1 MSMKVKI
8 GLFLGLCLF
17 QLQMLS
23 AATGKIAGTV
33 VDSKTGEALL
43 GVAVQIEGTNIGAA
57 TDFEG
62 KFLINQAP
70 EGTHVLVFSY
80 VSYQKK
86 KVTNIKVKANEI
98 TAIQISLEESAQGL
112 NEVVITG
119 ELRKETHNALLI
131 QQRNAT
137 AIGNGVSADMIKQ
150 TPDKNTGEAMKRIS
164 GTTIQQGKFAIIRG
178 LNDRYNAA
186 MINGS
191 PLPSTEP
198 ERRAFSFDLIPS
210 NMLDQIVVV
219 KTATPDLPGDFAG
232 GVIRI
237 TTKEAPIKPF
247 FNVQISS
254 EVNSI
259 TTGRD
264 FRQNQGSPTDK
275 FGFDNGVR
283 SLPDAFPTTTDLR
296 TGSNLQQIN
305 KEIEAGKLI
314 NNNYAI
320 LNQTAMPNFG
330 LQISGGKN
338 YKVSKKSELGVVF
351 STSYSQSRSFQE
363 VRRSWADF
371 AKNTQFNYIDSLY
384 EESAKIGGLL
394 NVSYK
399 FGSNRISFKNTVNV
413 NSEDQTTLRV
423 GPSQAEGIYKKGY
436 SYVFTQNRML
446 LNQLNGE
453 HSFNSNK
460 LKLNWEL
467 SRAGINRNMPDY
479 KNVEYRGDNP
489 DNVALGV
496 GFTANENAARLFTNL
511 DERLYSAATS
521 ISLPVDRHSKHN
533 LKMGVFYQ
541 YKERDFD
548 GRMLGFAKARTS
560 GFDESLRSLPIDKV
574 FSYDNMSLTGFRLN
588 DITSPYHK
596 YQASSNVKAGYFMM
610 ESKIGARLKA
620 IYGMRYESYN
630 QTMVS
635 ATRNNEAVNVNTT
648 FNDFLPSLNLVYALN
663 STSNLRFSASKTV
676 SRPEL
681 RELAPFSFYDF
692 STASSSEGNPNL
704 QRAVIQNYDL
714 RYEIYPGLGQVFSVS
729 LFYKNFE
736 NPIEQVL
743 ANDISLGVIR
753 RLFVNLPEAKSLGIE
768 FDYYYNFTK
777 SLIGYGNFSYI
788 SSTINAG
795 DNPNRWNEN
804 RPMQGQ
810 SPYIINVGMLYK
822 VEKIDLTFSGL
833 FNMYGDRIYNVGNT
847 SFPDIYEAA
856 RPLLDFQVSKS
867 FLNKRMMAK
876 FSVTDILA
884 RDLIFFMDFAKKSK
898 YTADTDFVVFQHQ
911 MPRVFSMSLSYRL

>member
-1 MSMKVKI
+1 MKVRI
-8 GLFLGLCLF
+8 GLILGLCLI
-17 QLQMLS
+17 QLQLF
-23 AATGKIAGTV
+23 AATTGKIAGKV
-33 VDSKTGEALL
+33 VDAKSGEELL
-43 GVAVQIEGTNIGAA
+43 GVTVQIEGTSLGAA

-62 KFLINQAP
+62 KFLINQVQ
-70 EGTHVLVFSY
+70 EGTHTLVFSY

-86 KVTNIKVKANEI
+86 KVTNIKVKTGDI
-98 TAIQISLEESAQGL
+98 TTVQISLEESTQDLG
-112 NEVVITG
+112 EVVITG

-247 FNVQISS
+247 FNVQVSS

-283 SLPDAFPTTTDLR
+283 RLPDAFPTTETLR
-296 TGSNLQQIN
+296 TGSNLERTN
-305 KEIEAGKLI
+305 KEIEAGKLL

-338 YKVSKKSELGVVF
+338 YKVSKNSELGVVF

-363 VRRSWADF
+363 VQRSWADF
-371 AKNTQFNYIDSLY
+371 AKNTQFNYVDSLY
-384 EESAKIGGLL
+384 EESARIGGLL

-423 GPSQAEGIYKKGY
+423 GPSQAEGIYKQAY

-453 HSFNSNK
+453 HSLNK
-460 LKLNWEL
+460 NKFKLNWEL

-489 DNVALGV
+489 ENVALAV
-496 GFTANENAARLFTNL
+496 GFLANENAARLFTNL

-521 ISLPVDRHSKHN
+521 ISLPVDKHSKHN

-560 GFDESLRSLPIDKV
+560 GFDESLRSLSIDKV
-574 FSYDNMSLTGFRLN
+574 FSYENMSLTGFKLN

-596 YQASSNVKAGYFMM
+596 YQATSNVKAGYFMM
-610 ESKIGARLKA
+610 ENKIGARLKA
-620 IYGMRYESYN
+620 IYGVRYESYN

-635 ATRNNEAVNVNTT
+635 ATRNNEAVDVNTT

-692 STASSSEGNPNL
+692 STASSLEGNPNL

-753 RLFVNLPEAKSLGIE
+753 RVFVNLPQAKSLGIE

-777 SLIGYGNFSYI
+777 WLIGYGNFSYI

-822 VEKIDLTFSGL
+822 VERIDLTFSGL

-867 FLNKRMMAK
+867 FLDKRMMAK

-898 YTADTDFVVFQHQ
+898 YTEDTDFVVFQHQ
-911 MPRVFSMSLSYRL
+911 MPRIFSMSLSYRL